1 MARGKIYPN
10 FFLVTL
16 LRNIVRGVRC
26 SLSLAIRCLPILND
40 AMFRQCFDVVFDDVL
55 KKPKHLAY
63 DTHCF
68 GNISRSKKEPRNIS
82 ATNATS
88 ISFIIIE

>member
-1 MARGKIYPN
+1 MIKTSPY
-10 FFLVTL
+10 
-16 LRNIVRGVRC
+16 
-26 SLSLAIRCLPILND
+26 
-40 AMFRQCFDVVFDDVL
+40 VVFDDVL
-55 KKPKHLAY
+55 KKPKHCAY
-63 DTHCF
+63 DAYCF